1 MSAKLHRS
9 NTNFQIA
16 YFIAGR
22 CHTADAA
29 YIELLNLREDR
40 EAALNMAKS
49 YAVRRQA
56 TKMKIELRLAHPDP
70 IEQIEGQAD
79 LIEFEFANE
88 QHQQLKQA
96 AEDELKFIN
105 ECIDKINPFREYKD
119 LTDHE
124 AAEAC
129 QRKEWMLELKN
140 RAENF
145 LLTQGSIPTN
155 EFDTMRQHPDVQKT
169 LLPHIEQTQLAL
181 TNPGGHKLF
190 LDLPTEFNFP
200 KLIGLEGE
208 QK

>member
-1 MSAKLHRS
+1 MSAKLHRT

-29 YIELLNLREDR
+29 YIELINLREDR
-40 EAALNMAKS
+40 QAALNMAKS
-49 YAVRRQA
+49 YEVRRQA
-56 TKMKIELRLAHPDP
+56 VKMKIDIRLASPDP
-70 IEQIEGQAD
+70 IEQIEGRAD
-79 LIEFEFANE
+79 LIEFEFAQE

-96 AEDELKFIN
+96 AEDELAFIN

-119 LTDHE
+119 LTDHQ

-145 LLTQGSIPTN
+145 LLTQGNIPTN
-155 EFDTMRQHPDVQKT
+155 EFDTMRQHPDFQTT
-169 LLPHIEQTQLAL
+169 LLPHIEHTQLAL
-181 TNPGGHKLF
+181 TSPGGHKLF
-190 LDLPTEFNFP
+190 LEEPADFNFT
-200 KLIGLEGE
+200 KLIGLEE
-208 QK
+208 NIK